1 MSTPPAPA
9 RRRGWQIGS
18 LAGVPVYLG
27 RSWVVV
33 AAVITL
39 LFGPVVADI
48 VPGTGSAAYAV
59 AFGFAVLLLLSVLV
73 HEAAHA
79 LVARVNGYRVRRIVA
94 DFWGGHTA
102 YDGADSTPGRA
113 AAVAVAGPLAN
124 AALAAVGWAFL
135 QAVPGQALPWLLLT
149 AFTTANAFVAAFN
162 LLPGLPLDGGF
173 LVDSLV
179 WKLTGSRGL
188 GTLVA
193 GWCGRLLVVVLAW
206 WVVGVPLLTGAPL
219 SVNRLLWAG
228 LIGAF
233 LWWGASSAVRSG
245 RARRLFERTTVG
257 SVLRPVALVRED
269 RPVDGVPWRDSPLWL
284 VVRPDGLPTG
294 LVDPRALADVP
305 AASAGVTPVSAVAQR
320 QPPGWVVDAQHTD
333 AVTDV
338 VVTMQ
343 TLQTPMVA
351 VRTPDGDIAG
361 VVLARDL

>member
-1 MSTPPAPA
+1 MSTATASP
-9 RRRGWQIGS
+9 RGWQIGS

-27 RSWVVV
+27 RSWVLI

-39 LFGPVVADI
+39 LFGPVVGDI
-48 VPGTGSAAYAV
+48 VPGSGAAAYAV

-79 LVARVNGYRVRRIVA
+79 LVARYHGYRVRRIVA

-113 AAVAVAGPLAN
+113 AAVAISGPLAN
-124 AALAAVGWAFL
+124 AALAAVGWAFV
-135 QAVPGQALPWLLLT
+135 QAVPDGLPWLLLT

-162 LLPGLPLDGGF
+162 MLPGLPLDGGF

-179 WKLTGSRGL
+179 WKVTGSRGL

-206 WVVGVPLLTGAPL
+206 WVVGVPVMTGGTLTV
-219 SVNRLLWAG
+219 SRLLWAG

-233 LWWGASSAVRSG
+233 LWWGASSAIRSG
-245 RARRLFERTTVG
+245 RARRVFERVTVG
-257 SVLRPVALVRED
+257 SVLRPAALVPEGVG
-269 RPVDGVPWRDSPLWL
+269 VDAVRWGDSPVWL
-284 VVRPDGLPTG
+284 VTGPDGTPTG
-294 LVDPRALADVP
+294 LVDAAALQQVP
-305 AASAGVTPVSAVAQR
+305 GAAAARTPVSAVARR
-320 QPPGWVVDAQHTD
+320 QPAGWVVDTRLED

-338 VVTMQ
+338 VVAMQ
-343 TLQTPMVA
+343 THTTPVVA
-351 VRTPDGDIAG
+351 VRVPDGRVVG
-361 VVLARDL
+361 VVLAEDL